1 MSATPE
7 RVRLRNPDKTK
18 GGPSID
24 REKYEIV
31 RKAILSLV
39 PKTSPGITWTSLRDA
54 ADKRLG
60 RKLEGSNNWWYTT
73 AVKLHLEAIGELQRS
88 KGSPQRLTRT
98 E

>member
-1 MSATPE
+1 MTPTSE

-24 REKYEIV
+24 REKYAIV
-31 RKAILSLV
+31 RKAILALV
-39 PKTSPGITWTSLRDA
+39 PRADPGITWTSLRDA
-54 ADKRLG
+54 ADERLG

-73 AVKLHLEAIGELQRS
+73 AVKLHLEAIGELKRS

-98 E
+98 K